1 MKYQPPYTITPKIIS
16 LVADIS
22 QAIGKITATSQ
33 IERDLRL
40 RKINQVKTIRGTL
53 AIEGNTLDES
63 YITAIL
69 EGKKVLA
76 PQKEILEIRNAIK
89 TYDKFQNLNYKKE
102 KDLLSTHLTLM
113 QGLVDE
119 VGVYRAGSVV
129 VMSGSDVIH
138 LAPPANKVSELMG
151 NLFEWIKNTD
161 EHPIISSCVF
171 HYEFEFIHP
180 FADGNGRM
188 GRLWQSLI
196 LSQWDKL
203 FSYIPVESIVYE
215 HQKAYYEAI
224 QESTNKTDCYP
235 FIEFM
240 LEMLSIAIREI
251 SLQVGQQV
259 SPQVKKLM
267 EVLKDKQLTRQ
278 ELQDKLNLKD
288 RKSFVERYLKP
299 ALEQGLIEM
308 TIPEKPN
315 SRSQRYR
322 LHNNYK

>member
-22 QAIGKITATSQ
+22 QEIGKITATSQ

-63 YITAIL
+63 HITAIL
-69 EGKKVLA
+69 EGKRILA

-89 TYDKFQNLNYKKE
+89 TYDKFQNLNYKEE

-113 QGLVDE
+113 QGIVDE
-119 VGVYRAGSVV
+119 VGVYRSGSVG
-129 VMSGSDVIH
+129 VMEGNNVIH
-138 LAPPANKVSELMG
+138 LAPPAKKLSELMR
-151 NLFEWIKNTD
+151 NLFDWIKNTE

-196 LSQWDKL
+196 LSHWSKL

-251 SLQVGQQV
+251 TPQVEQQV
-259 SPQVKKLM
+259 SPQVKKLI
-267 EVLKDKQLTRQ
+267 EVLKDKELTRQ

-299 ALEQGLIEM
+299 ALEQNLIEM
-308 TIPEKPN
+308 TIPDKPN

-322 LHNNYK
+322 VK

>member
-22 QAIGKITATSQ
+22 QEIGKITATSQ

-63 YITAIL
+63 HITAIL
-69 EGKKVLA
+69 EGKRILA

-89 TYDKFQNLNYKKE
+89 TYDKFQILNYKEE

-119 VGVYRAGSVV
+119 VGVYRSGSVG
-129 VMSGSDVIH
+129 VMEGNNVIH
-138 LAPPANKVSELMG
+138 LAPPAKKLRELMK
-151 NLFEWIKNTD
+151 NLFDWIANTE

-196 LSQWDKL
+196 LSHWNKL

-251 SLQVGQQV
+251 TPQVEQQV
-259 SPQVKKLM
+259 SPQVKKLI
-267 EVLKDKQLTRQ
+267 EVLKDKELTRQ
-278 ELQDKLNLKD
+278 ELQDKLKLKD

-299 ALEQGLIEM
+299 ALEQKLIEM
-308 TIPEKPN
+308 TIPDKPN
-315 SRSQRYR
+315 SKSQKYR
-322 LHNNYK
+322 MARP